1 MRIENIYIENF
12 RGIRR
17 VSLAGL
23 RDTVVIAGANG
34 SGKSAIFDAVRLLK
48 SVYGGYQQNEWHQWM
63 GEFQVNFTSRPE
75 SFANMFQDRGKRLTI
90 RCAFRLH
97 PDERVFLRENAADL
111 VRHSVWRVVAPEL
124 HGWSSYR
131 AASMASHYRELE
143 PEVARRTS
151 EQLQILNQELA
162 QDLIVGEF
170 FIDPGAQPQ
179 IINSKVLEL
188 LFSTYEP
195 GRLGLIDYHG
205 AQRFYGREQ
214 VGGINLNLDAHEQ
227 SRRQHALYNYA
238 NKYTNVKTEMA
249 SSFVQEVLARQ
260 AGADIPENSPLSETL
275 KELFETF
282 FPDKEFL
289 GAIPTKDGR
298 LEFPVRTLSGAVHDL
313 DELSAGEKEVLY
325 GYLRIRNSA
334 PRYSIIM
341 IDEPELHLNPRLI
354 KGLPA
359 FYHNHLGLALDNQ
372 IWLISHSD
380 ALLREV
386 VGRPEYSV
394 FHMMPASKDPAVPQ
408 IKPLQGVEEVE
419 QAVINLIGDLASYRP
434 GEKVVIFE
442 GGGDTEFD
450 ILMATDLFPSLP
462 KHANLISG
470 GNKARVRDLH
480 DVLEIAASQNK
491 IPFKVLSIVDKDG
504 ESDPGVGSAK
514 LMWDVY
520 HIENY
525 LLSAKYIREVARNC
539 TGVDFGSDAKVQDE
553 LRNCAAKT
561 LPSLIRHEL
570 QIEADRALVRAI
582 TPRPDH
588 KVEPAAG
595 LHAAILAAFSRVS
608 SLMEA
613 DLSLETVQARALTL
627 KAKLEADLGSET
639 WIKTFRGRDILK
651 MFVSDQLGGT
661 VKYEAFRNL
670 IVARMRDDGFQP
682 EGMKRVVDHVIS
694 F

>member
-1 MRIENIYIENF
+1 MRIENLHIENF

-17 VSLAGL
+17 VSLSDL

-63 GEFQVNFTSRPE
+63 GEFQVNFTNRPE

-90 RCAFRLH
+90 RCSFRLH
-97 PDERVFLRENAADL
+97 PNERLFLRENAAEL

-131 AASMASHYRELE
+131 AASLASHYRELE
-143 PEVARRTS
+143 PEVAKRTS

-162 QDLIVGEF
+162 QDLITGEF

-179 IINSKVLEL
+179 IVNSKVLEL

-195 GRLGLIDYHG
+195 GSLGLIDYHG

-238 NKYTNVKTEMA
+238 NKYTNVKTEMS
-249 SSFVQEVLARQ
+249 SSFVQEVLAQR

-394 FHMMPASKDPAVPQ
+394 FHMMPASKDLSVPQ

-450 ILMATDLFPSLP
+450 ILMATDLFPNLP

-470 GNKARVRDLH
+470 GNKPRVRDLH
-480 DVLEIAASQNK
+480 DVLQIAASQNK
-491 IPFKVLSIVDKDG
+491 IPFKVLSIVDQDG
-504 ESDPGVGSAK
+504 ESDPSGGSAK

-539 TGVDFGSDAKVQDE
+539 TGVDFGSDSKVQDE

-561 LPSLIRHEL
+561 LPALIRHEL

-582 TPRPDH
+582 TPRPDN
-588 KVEPAAG
+588 KAEPAAG
-595 LHAAILAAFSRVS
+595 LHAAISTAFSRVS
-608 SLMEA
+608 DLIEG
-613 DLSLETVQARALTL
+613 DLSLETVQARALAL

-639 WIKTFRGRDILK
+639 WMKTFRGRDILK
-651 MFVSDQLGGT
+651 AFVADQLGGA
-661 VKYEAFRNL
+661 VKYETFRNL
-670 IVARMRDDGFQP
+670 IVARMRDDNFQP

>member
-1 MRIENIYIENF
+1 
-12 RGIRR
+12 
-17 VSLAGL
+17 V
-23 RDTVVIAGANG
+23 
-34 SGKSAIFDAVRLLK
+34 
-48 SVYGGYQQNEWHQWM
+48 
-63 GEFQVNFTSRPE
+63 
-75 SFANMFQDRGKRLTI
+75 
-90 RCAFRLH
+90 
-97 PDERVFLRENAADL
+97 
-111 VRHSVWRVVAPEL
+111 
-124 HGWSSYR
+124 
-131 AASMASHYRELE
+131 
-143 PEVARRTS
+143 
-151 EQLQILNQELA
+151 
-162 QDLIVGEF
+162 
-170 FIDPGAQPQ
+170 
-179 IINSKVLEL
+179 NSKVLEL

-195 GRLGLIDYHG
+195 GKLGLIDYHG

-214 VGGINLNLDAHEQ
+214 VGGINLSLEGQDQ

-249 SSFVQEVLARQ
+249 SSFVKELLAKN
-260 AGADIPENSPLSETL
+260 AGADLPEHSPLSETL

-298 LEFPVRTLSGAVHDL
+298 LEFPVRTLSGAIHDL

-359 FYHNHLGLALDNQ
+359 FYHHHLGMALDNQ

-386 VGRPEYSV
+386 VGRPEYTV
-394 FHMMPASKDPAVPQ
+394 FHMTPAAKDKSVPQ

-419 QAVINLIGDLASYRP
+419 QAVINLIGDLAAYRP

-462 KHANLISG
+462 KSANVLSG
-470 GNKARVRDLH
+470 GNKSRVRDLH
-480 DVLEIAASQNK
+480 DVLQIAASKGQ

-504 ESDPGVGSAK
+504 ESDPGAGSTK

-525 LLSAKYIREVARNC
+525 LLAPSYVRAVARDC
-539 TGVDFGSDAKVQDE
+539 TGVDFGSDSKVQDQ

-561 LPSLIRHEL
+561 LASLIRHEL
-570 QIEADRALVRAI
+570 QVEADRLLVRAI
-582 TPRPDH
+582 TPKPDF
-588 KVEPAAG
+588 KSEPATG
-595 LHAAILAAFSRVS
+595 LHSAVTAAFDRADAVR
-608 SLMEA
+608 EN
-613 DLSLETVQARALTL
+613 DLSLETLEARALAL
-627 KAKLEADLGSET
+627 KAKLEGDLATEA
-639 WIKTFRGRDILK
+639 WISTFRGRDILK
-651 MFVSDQLGGT
+651 SFVADQLKGA
-661 VKYEAFRNL
+661 VKYETFRNL
-670 IVARMRDDGFQP
+670 IVAKMRDDGYQP
-682 EGMKRVVDHVIS
+682 DGMKRVIDHVVA